1 MNTHMIRTLAAVAL
15 ASLGTLSCSGA
26 NETQASSPAKP
37 VAEAPQPPI
46 LAPGDAAIPSQE
58 EADQAA
64 EKAINDA
71 NADAEMEKLEKELES
86 GGGGG

>member
-26 NETQASSPAKP
+26 NETQASSPSSKP
-37 VAEAPQPPI
+37 VAAEAPI

-86 GGGGG
+86 GGG